1 MVTIVIKM
9 IWNEW
14 LCVWGHCH
22 IWHLVFDCSI
32 FLLSNY
38 LRIFFCQTH
47 FHTFKTDMIM
57 KNFLPS
63 ISIEETCKVYL
74 VKTLFCQILYL
85 YIDTHVLIKK
95 TKLQNVDYV
104 VRAS

>member
-1 MVTIVIKM
+1 MNGCVCGAIVIFG
-9 IWNEW
+9 IWC
-14 LCVWGHCH
+14 LTVAFFCYQIICV
-22 IWHLVFDCSI
+22 F
-32 FLLSNY
+32 
-38 LRIFFCQTH
+38 FFCQTH

>member
-1 MVTIVIKM
+1 
-9 IWNEW
+9 
-14 LCVWGHCH
+14 
-22 IWHLVFDCSI
+22 
-32 FLLSNY
+32 
-38 LRIFFCQTH
+38 
-47 FHTFKTDMIM
+47 M